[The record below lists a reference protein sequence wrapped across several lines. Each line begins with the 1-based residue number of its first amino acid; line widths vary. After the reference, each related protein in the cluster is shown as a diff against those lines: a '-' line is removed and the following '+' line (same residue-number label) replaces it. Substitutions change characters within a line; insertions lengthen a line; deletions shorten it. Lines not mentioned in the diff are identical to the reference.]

1 MESLLEKITLY
12 DLLGYMFSGCILNLM
27 ILLGLYQQYS
37 SEMEKIYEDY
47 EGGLT
52 FAFFLISYLAGILLS
67 EISEFINTWI
77 KKLLKK
83 VKMSGSI
90 GGMEE
95 TGASEEELAAAL
107 VSSGIMERPDKIKE
121 KINSQGWQVYMKYMY
136 GLLQSD
142 ERYRRIHNY
151 ASIVVLCKNVSMAL
165 VSGMLFLLLYRSCSF
180 ILGTAILL
188 SVVVLIRRGVRFKK
202 KKDTYTIVWFIDKYK
217 VNSD

>member
-1 MESLLEKITLY
+1 
-12 DLLGYMFSGCILNLM
+12 
-27 ILLGLYQQYS
+27 
-37 SEMEKIYEDY
+37 
-47 EGGLT
+47 
-52 FAFFLISYLAGILLS
+52 
-67 EISEFINTWI
+67 
-77 KKLLKK
+77 
-83 VKMSGSI
+83 MSGSI